1 MAQRVPAAPPPS
13 SVPFASAS
21 PHHAPASTL
30 RNRQARGYALDP
42 TGSPLASSPG
52 SGRRLRPRPAPHPAV
67 ASPAA
72 CDSFRAFGSWKEDL
86 SVRRFAEG
94 PSALVCL
101 MVIAHARSRGALAV
115 WRAGR
120 GSGVP
125 SHHSL

>member
-1 MAQRVPAAPPPS
+1 MAQRVPAAPPHP
-13 SVPFASAS
+13 VS
-21 PHHAPASTL
+21 PLRAPHLTTHLL

>member
-1 MAQRVPAAPPPS
+1 MAQRVPAAPPIQCPLCERLT
-13 SVPFASAS
+13 S
-21 PHHAPASTL
+21 PRTCVDAEK
-30 RNRQARGYALDP
+30 P
-42 TGSPLASSPG
+42 TGAWLLAGPHRLPAGVLAPLRTACD
-52 SGRRLRPRPAPHPAV
+52 PAPHPAV

-86 SVRRFAEG
+86 SVRRSAEG

-120 GSGVP
+120 GGGVP

>member
-1 MAQRVPAAPPPS
+1 MAQRVPAGPPHPVSPLRAP
-13 SVPFASAS
+13 
-21 PHHAPASTL
+21 HLTTHLL
-30 RNRQARGYALDP
+30 RNRQVRGYSLDP

-52 SGRRLRPRPAPHPAV
+52 PDAACDPAPHPAV

-72 CDSFRAFGSWKEDL
+72 CDSFRAFGSWKEHL
-86 SVRRFAEG
+86 PVRRFAEG

-120 GSGVP
+120 GGGVP